1 MSFSS
6 LGLRAELLSAITTQ
20 GYTTPTP
27 IQSQAI
33 PVIFEGCDLLAGAQT
48 GTGKTAAFAL
58 PIVQMLS
65 ETTTYKKRRH
75 PRALVLVP
83 TRELAAQ
90 VSEQMQNYGRR
101 LSLRSI
107 KIYGGVNI
115 RPQME
120 RLDRGVDI
128 VVATPG
134 RLLDHA
140 ERGTIKL
147 NEIEFLVLDE
157 ADRMLSMGFLP
168 DMKAVRSYL
177 PRGAKVHTYM
187 FSATFPPDILNLAWS
202 FMKDPRLLSLS
213 RDHVHV
219 TDNSHQYY
227 VVPHVKRGATLAAIA
242 DYENPSSAIV
252 FCNRKDDVAYVSVV
266 LAKYGFIVD
275 QISSDL
281 SQIAR
286 EKVMNKL
293 RKGEIS
299 MLVATDVA
307 ARGIDIPELSHV
319 FQYGAPED
327 PESYIHRSG
336 RTGRAGAS
344 GTAITVISDAE
355 ILSLN
360 KISKKYEINFEECTL
375 PSSEQLSAVMG
386 ERVVA
391 KLEARFRDLTRHEMD
406 NVERLYPFMRELSE
420 SEEGL
425 RLLAMALN
433 ESYQKAFRGGEPKNV
448 VTKAAPMK
456 QGFGGRGGPR
466 RGSRDGDRHG
476 SRDGGRGGRGGERR
490 GRESGDRRPPRN
502 SGPRGGRS
510 GGRSGS

>member
-1 MSFSS
+1 MSFES
-6 LGLRAELLSAITTQ
+6 LGLRAELLSAIASQ

-157 ADRMLSMGFLP
+157 ADRMLDLGFIDDILRVAEFLP
-168 DMKAVRSYL
+168 EDRQNL
-177 PRGAKVHTYM
+177 L
-187 FSATFPPDILNLAWS
+187 FSATYSKSIKQLADELLDQPRRIEVERRNIAADAITQAIYPVERSRKREMLSHLIRKGNWS
-202 FMKDPRLLSLS
+202 QVLVFTRTRYGADKLTDELLFDGIKAAPIHSNKS
-213 RDHVHV
+213 QSIR
-219 TDNSHQYY
+219 T
-227 VVPHVKRGATLAAIA
+227 RTLA
-242 DYENPSSAIV
+242 E
-252 FCNRKDDVAYVSVV
+252 FK
-266 LAKYGFIVD
+266 
-275 QISSDL
+275 
-281 SQIAR
+281 
-286 EKVMNKL
+286 
-293 RKGEIS
+293 KGEVRV
-299 MLVATDVA
+299 LVATDVA
-307 ARGIDIPELSHV
+307 ARGLDIANLPYVVNYELPQV
-319 FQYGAPED
+319 PED
-327 PESYIHRSG
+327 YVHRIG
-336 RTGRAGAS
+336 RTGRAGEA
-344 GTAITVISDAE
+344 GMAISLVCPAEQARLVEIEKLLEYAIPQESIAEFPVI
-355 ILSLN
+355 
-360 KISKKYEINFEECTL
+360 
-375 PSSEQLSAVMG
+375 AVKRG
-386 ERVVA
+386 VKA
-391 KLEARFRDLTRHEMD
+391 K
-406 NVERLYPFMRELSE
+406 P
-420 SEEGL
+420 G
-425 RLLAMALN
+425 
-433 ESYQKAFRGGEPKNV
+433 QKAKGATKSKQKSVKAKSPAK
-448 VTKAAPMK
+448 TKKAAAKPAK
-456 QGFGGRGGPR
+456 TKPPTKTTTGR
-466 RGSRDGDRHG
+466 RGKADTKSPAPKIGRRLSRTKT
-476 SRDGGRGGRGGERR
+476 SK
-490 GRESGDRRPPRN
+490 
-502 SGPRGGRS
+502 
-510 GGRSGS
+510 